1 MADELG
7 IPMGYLGAKPTMP
20 ADIGI
25 PPVPGGTMPEGV
37 GGPRMPQLPGLSAG
51 QQVAPQRIA
60 MPALRG
66 GGILAQAQPLASQTT
81 KALALA
87 ASQKG
92 ASNAP
97 PMAGPQNRVMQA
109 RAGRVAQSRFR

>member
-1 MADELG
+1 VADEFG
-7 IPMGYLGAKPTMP
+7 NPMGYLGVRPTMP

-25 PPVPGGTMPEGV
+25 PEVSSGRVQEGI
-37 GGPRMPQLPGLSAG
+37 GGPRMPQMPGLSAG
-51 QQVAPQRIA
+51 QQSAPQRIA

-81 KALALA
+81 KALAA
-87 ASQKG
+87 AQG
-92 ASNAP
+92 ASGAP